1 MENYYFSLDK
11 RYIAGVQCAASRG
24 WFPFSKF
31 GGVFLRGS
39 CTNAAGNLILLA
51 WSSLHSLVL
60 AATLARL
67 AVKMVI
73 PRNEVGIFRNWGG
86 R

>member
-1 MENYYFSLDK
+1 
-11 RYIAGVQCAASRG
+11 
-24 WFPFSKF
+24 
-31 GGVFLRGS
+31 
-39 CTNAAGNLILLA
+39 LA